1 MAIELRVWKTTEG
14 IDIPFYRLP
23 YTRATLRAAAGGD
36 FPSINNELHQYPNFT
51 SGSLIGAPYRNDF
64 LWIAREVF
72 SGWNARAAIAPTP
85 AGSFRFL
92 TTGGTGGSLMSH
104 SPGVITWET
113 LNNIER
119 LKISGGSTPMWTGNG
134 PLQVRPFPGELFA
147 WEGASGLLLP
157 VAIMETS
164 DHRLIRVSFG
174 VNTNA
179 FGWQSWYFSI
189 SDANE
194 SLFPD
199 PSTMLSDLVKSS
211 DDPEPDMV
219 RFNPRTATSTVGCYI
234 LTKQKLLL
242 FLRDLWNTSAIEAI
256 QTAFIGDG
264 SNALLGVRWY
274 YGIKDLIEYTANDA
288 YITLGNVPFNGSGAD
303 RPGKVPV
310 AKNEFVTFDAG
321 SVVVPQYYG
330 DYRDWTA
337 TTYQIYLPFIGLQEL
352 DPRNVVGKTLYL
364 KYMINISDGSAVCQ
378 LSTTPSSPDG
388 SGTIFSASCSW
399 GYDIPVRV
407 DPIMDAMTRTLRTM
421 TNPIP
426 GGREVVGEP
435 GSYSAGELSPNS
447 NIMGDFNPKVIV
459 HRKGDV
465 SGAAFNVAE
474 GQPSG
479 ATMTVGSASGYLKV
493 STVYNA
499 GTLPARHADEIV
511 SLLQEG
517 IYI

>member
-1 MAIELRVWKTTEG
+1 MAIQLRLWKTTEG
-14 IDIPFYRLP
+14 IDVPYYQLP
-23 YTRATLRAAAGGD
+23 YTRATLNAAAGGT
-36 FPSINNELHQYPNFT
+36 FPSVNNQLNQYPNSN

-64 LWIAREVF
+64 LWIARQAF

-92 TTGGTGGSLMSH
+92 TTDGPGGSLMSH
-104 SPGVITWET
+104 SPGTIVWET
-113 LNNIER
+113 LTNIER
-119 LKISGGSTPMWTGNG
+119 MNMAGGSTPSWAGIS
-134 PLQVRPFPGELFA
+134 PLQVRPFPSDMFA
-147 WEGASGLLLP
+147 WGGTSATVLP
-157 VAIMETS
+157 SAIMLTS
-164 DHRLIRVSFG
+164 DYRLIRVMFSPS
-174 VNTNA
+174 TNA

-189 SDANE
+189 SDANMAE
-194 SLFPD
+194 FPD
-199 PSTMLSDLVKSS
+199 PSKMLSDLVKSS
-211 DDPEPDMV
+211 DDPEPVMV
-219 RFNPRTATSTVGCYI
+219 RFNPRTATSTVGCYV

-242 FLRDLWNTSAIEAI
+242 FLRDLWGTNAIEAI

-264 SNALLGVRWY
+264 SNALLGVRWF
-274 YGIKDLIEYTANDA
+274 YGIKDLIEYSNNDA
-288 YITLGNVPFNGSGAD
+288 FITLGNVSFNAVGAD

-330 DYRDWTA
+330 DFRDWTA

-378 LSTTPSSPDG
+378 LSTTPSSPNG

-407 DPIMDAMTRTLRTM
+407 DPIMDALSRTLRTV
-421 TNPIP
+421 TNNIP
-426 GGREVVGEP
+426 GGLGVIGEA

-465 SGAAFNVAE
+465 SGAAFNAAE

-479 ATMTVGSASGYLKV
+479 ATMTVGSATGYLKV

-511 SLLQEG
+511 ALLQEG